1 MKILNIVE
9 TAFRGTIE
17 EQDDTV
23 IWTVHA
29 MKNSGQQ
36 ATVLLR
42 GNIVCHAVTGQDAS
56 GLQIR
61 GTHQTNPVDLA
72 GDLSKLMAA
81 GVEVFVVAEDAADRG
96 LAPAEL
102 VDGVQSVDRA
112 GVAALCDAHEAVWH
126 W

>member
-1 MKILNIVE
+1 MKILHILE
-9 TAFRGTIE
+9 TAYRGTIE

-29 MKNSGQQ
+29 MKNSGQA

-42 GNIVCHAVTGQDAS
+42 GNIVCHAALGQDAS
-56 GLQIR
+56 GLHIR
-61 GTHQTNPVDLA
+61 GTHQSNPVDLA

-81 GVEVFVVAEDAADRG
+81 GVDVFVVAEDAADRG
-96 LAPAEL
+96 LDTAEM
-102 VDGVQSVDRA
+102 VQGVQPVGRA